1 MPPRLSC
8 GYHMKTCIFFKI
20 MAEKTEFV
28 EDYNYTLSNVSA
40 LMAAEESISSLH
52 YRQSADVMKKS
63 GKLDEISLNMMPSP
77 NLDSTRTMHG
87 TNTDV
92 TLGSFSFVPQLNCAA
107 DQESDLETDGF
118 DKRVC
123 KIVYAGSRVKN
134 QTDLQECGDKVS
146 SEECFTEARVENA
159 SIDDQVKGFTS
170 SISDTSIK
178 CLNEGTVSVK
188 ETKQNILEE
197 SVAVRGGN
205 ESDDLSESY
214 EGETND
220 KIQKGKDN
228 SDSKRK
234 EKPKLEESDLTCKE
248 CGKIVKSIRA
258 LDRHMN
264 LHTGKYTC
272 DVCQKICNSEFSLRS
287 HTKIHQGFV
296 GDQVCNVCDKKFFD
310 KSSLN
315 KHTLSVHMGIRNFQC
330 QYCSLSFYARKT
342 YEEHVRVH
350 TGERPFKC
358 DQCPKTY
365 KRIADLNHHLRLHK
379 GNEHLNWFCLT
390 PFHPKFVKWTCT
402 FMLKPCIVSFREENV
417 KLSSQKNR
425 ALIIMID

>member
-1 MPPRLSC
+1 
-8 GYHMKTCIFFKI
+8 
-20 MAEKTEFV
+20 MAEKTEFI
-28 EDYNYTLSNVSA
+28 EDYNYTLGNVSV
-40 LMAAEESISSLH
+40 LMAAEESSSQLH
-52 YRQSADVMKKS
+52 YRQPANVMKRR
-63 GKLDEISLNMMPSP
+63 GKPDEINLNMMPSP
-77 NLDSTRTMHG
+77 DLDSTRTMHG

-92 TLGSFSFVPQLNCAA
+92 TLGSFSFVPQLNFAA
-107 DQESDLETDGF
+107 DQQSDLGTAGF

-123 KIVYAGSRVKN
+123 KITYGGSGVKN
-134 QTDLQECGDKVS
+134 QTDLQECGDKLS
-146 SEECFTEARVENA
+146 TEECFTEARVENT
-159 SIDDQVKGFTS
+159 SSDDQVKGFTS
-170 SISDTSIK
+170 RICDTSVRL
-178 CLNEGTVSVK
+178 LNEGTVSVK
-188 ETKQNILEE
+188 ETKQSILEE
-197 SVAVRGGN
+197 SVAVIDGN
-205 ESDDLSESY
+205 ESDDVSEPH
-214 EGETND
+214 EGETNN
-220 KIQKGKDN
+220 KVQKGKDN

-234 EKPKLEESDLTCKE
+234 EKPKLEESDFTCKE
-248 CGKIVKSIRA
+248 CGKVVKSIRA

-287 HTKIHQGFV
+287 HAKIHQGFV

-379 GNEHLNWFCLT
+379 GKKHLNWFCLT
-390 PFHPKFVKWTCT
+390 TFLPKFVNWNCT
-402 FMLKPCIVSFREENV
+402 FYFETLHCQFQGRKC
-417 KLSSQKNR
+417 
-425 ALIIMID
+425 